1 MKGDSQAPP
10 TAALR
15 AIVYCSPRHPNN
27 RTASHVSLVKDMFAL
42 LTVLALLFLGA
53 AKADY
58 RLKWRH
64 APAGDSKRFIAGCDA
79 QGQSGV
85 GAPYSLVTNYHGCYK
100 DFRGGQ
106 TVTDK
111 LGPIYWGGFYHYLA
125 RCMDAGEEAALGAR
139 PTVQGCV
146 DKKESQQW
154 VIHSNGQVELG
165 CSGFC
170 LDVMDGG
177 NQIQLWDC
185 VAGNKNQEFDVV
197 QVGGS
202 G

>member
-1 MKGDSQAPP
+1 
-10 TAALR
+10 
-15 AIVYCSPRHPNN
+15 
-27 RTASHVSLVKDMFAL
+27 MFAL
-42 LTVLALLFLGA
+42 VTVLALLFLGA

-125 RCMDAGEEAALGAR
+125 RCMDAGEGESHFENSAR
-139 PTVQGCV
+139 ADGKAIADTGKRSCAWRPPHSAGLRRQETVP
-146 DKKESQQW
+146 
-154 VIHSNGQVELG
+154 
-165 CSGFC
+165 
-170 LDVMDGG
+170 
-177 NQIQLWDC
+177 
-185 VAGNKNQEFDVV
+185 A
-197 QVGGS
+197 VGHPL
-202 G
+202 

>member
-1 MKGDSQAPP
+1 
-10 TAALR
+10 
-15 AIVYCSPRHPNN
+15 
-27 RTASHVSLVKDMFAL
+27 MFAL
-42 LTVLALLFLGA
+42 VTVLALLFLGA

-139 PTVQGCV
+139 PTVQDCV
-146 DKKESQQW
+146 DKKQSQQW

-170 LDVMDGG
+170 LDIMDGG